1 MAEYIISCESAVD
14 IPPELAAEN
23 GIRMISFHY
32 ALDEDEY
39 VDDYYR
45 SISQHDF
52 FRRILDGA
60 ISRTSALNTEDY
72 LEYFEPILKE
82 GKDILHITLSS
93 GLSSTYQNCCLAQE
107 ILCEKYPNRSI
118 RVLDSLGAS
127 SGYGLLVL
135 KTAEIKR
142 SEDLSI
148 TELFDRA
155 KELRMHVNHLF
166 FSTDLTFYIRGG
178 RISKT
183 AGVFAQALSICPL
196 CDMDDMGFLIVREK
210 VRTKAKVKKRIV
222 EKMLELCEHGGH
234 YDDLCLMSHADFE
247 EDAKDIVAAIEEKIP
262 ALKGRILLNPI
273 GPTIGAHTGPG
284 TIALFFIGAERQVS
298 EKSLKERANR

>member
-196 CDMDDMGFLIVREK
+196 CDMDDKGYLVVREK
-210 VRTKAKVKKRIV
+210 VRTKKKVKQRIV
-222 EKMLELCEHGGH
+222 EKAIEYADGH
-234 YDDLCLMSHADFE
+234 EAYSGKLFVNHSNCK
-247 EDAKDIVAAIEEKIP
+247 EDAEDVVRLLEERMPQQKGKI
-262 ALKGRILLNPI
+262 RVNPI
-273 GPTIGAHTGPG
+273 GPTIGSHTGPG
-284 TIALFFIGAERQVS
+284 TVAVFFVGAERFPS
-298 EKSLKERANR
+298 EKSLAEN

>member
-14 IPPELAAEN
+14 IPPELAAEY
-23 GIRMISFHY
+23 GLSIIGFRF

-39 VDDYYR
+39 TDDYYR
-45 SISQHDF
+45 TLSQREF
-52 FRRILDGA
+52 YQRIIDGA
-60 ISRTSALNTEDY
+60 ISRTSAINTEDY
-72 LEYFEPILKE
+72 IEYFEPILKE

-93 GLSSTYQNCCLAQE
+93 GLSSTYQNACLAQE
-107 ILCEKYPNRSI
+107 ILCEKYRNRTI
-118 RVLDSLGAS
+118 RIIDSLGAC
-127 SGYGLLVL
+127 SGYGLLAV
-135 KTAEIKR
+135 KAAQIKQAEGLTI
-142 SEDLSI
+142 S
-148 TELFDRA
+148 ELFDRI

-210 VRTKAKVKKRIV
+210 VRTKNKVKKRIV
-222 EKMLELCEHGGH
+222 EKMLELCKDHEN
-234 YDDLCLMSHADFE
+234 YDDLCYISNSDCE
-247 EDAKDIVAAIEEKIP
+247 EDAKEVAALVEERVP
-262 ALKGRILLNPI
+262 ALKGRILVNPI

-284 TIALFFIGAERQVS
+284 TVALFFIGEGRKVS
-298 EKSLKERANR
+298 DKSLRAREGK